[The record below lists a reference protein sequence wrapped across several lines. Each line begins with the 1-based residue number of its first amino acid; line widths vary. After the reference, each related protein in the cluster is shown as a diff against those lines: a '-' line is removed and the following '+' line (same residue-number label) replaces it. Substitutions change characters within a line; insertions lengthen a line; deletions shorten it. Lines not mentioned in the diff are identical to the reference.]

1 MQQNYDFCGWAT
13 KNNLKCSDRR
23 IIRQNA
29 FEQDDGAIVPLVW
42 NHQHDNPFNVLGH
55 AMLEN
60 RPEGV
65 FTYGWFNDTEQA
77 QNTKTALMHGDISAL
92 SIYANQLVQNGPEV
106 KHGKIREVSLV
117 LAGANPGAS
126 ITKVI
131 KHSDDG
137 EAYTVEDEG
146 IIYTGE
152 NIIIH
157 AEESAPAEEP
167 TSNEEPKEEK
177 EMANADA
184 TVQDVID
191 SMTEEQKNVMY
202 ALIGAALEEGG
213 DDDYEE
219 DDEAVK
225 HNVFDNDYVDDNA
238 LMHSAMETIIADG
251 KRYGSL
257 KESYLAHAAEYGI
270 EDIDVLFPEAKTV
283 PGQPVTLNYDEEWVS
298 EFMNT
303 AHKTPFSKVKTL
315 IIDITADSARALG
328 YKKGDPKLDEV
339 VAALRR
345 VTPPTTIYKKQ
356 KLDRDDILDITD
368 MDVVAYL
375 KSEMRIKLNEE
386 IARAAL
392 FSDGRNVSDG
402 SKINEGNIRP
412 IMKDTGDDGLY
423 AYPVTTLKAIDDDG
437 FYEEAIDKVVEGQ
450 DKYLGSGAIKL
461 FVRKS
466 VLTKMML
473 LKDLNRRRIYKDI
486 NELATAMNVSKIV
499 PVPDNI
505 FPAVAT
511 TGDVQNVWA
520 IAVDPKDYNF
530 GANNGGSIG
539 MFEDFDIDY
548 NQQKYLMETRCS
560 GALIKPHAA
569 MIMEAPAES
578 TNP

>member
-13 KNNLKCSDRR
+13 KNNLKCSDGR

-157 AEESAPAEEP
+157 AEGSAPAEEP

-177 EMANADA
+177 EMANADT

-213 DDDYEE
+213 DDYEE
-219 DDEAVK
+219 DDETVK

>member
-13 KNNLKCSDRR
+13 RNDLKCSDGR

-77 QNTKTALMHGDISAL
+77 QNTKMALMHGDISAL

-131 KHSDDG
+131 RHSDDG
-137 EAYTVEDEG
+137 EAYAVEDEG

-152 NIIIH
+152 NIIVH
-157 AEESAPAEEP
+157 ADEP
-167 TSNEEPKEEK
+167 KPEEEPKEEEK
-177 EMANADA
+177 MADA
-184 TVQDVID
+184 KEKTVQDVID
-191 SMTEEQKNVMY
+191 SMTDEQRNVMY
-202 ALIGAALEEGG
+202 ALIGAALE
-213 DDDYEE
+213 DDGTEE
-219 DDEAVK
+219 VEVEEEEVVK
-225 HNVFDNDYVDDNA
+225 HNIFDNDYANDDA

-257 KESYLAHAAEYGI
+257 KESYMAHAAEYGI
-270 EDIDVLFPEAKTV
+270 DGIDVLFPEAKTI
-283 PGQPVTLNYDEEWVS
+283 PGQPVTMNYDQEWVS
-298 EFMNT
+298 EFMNS
-303 AHKTPFSKVKTL
+303 AHKTPFSKVKTM

-339 VAALRR
+339 VSALKR

-368 MDVVAYL
+368 FDVVAYL
-375 KSEMRIKLNEE
+375 KSEMRGKLNEE

-392 FSDGRNVSDG
+392 FSDGRSGSDD

-450 DKYLGSGAIKL
+450 DKYLGSGTIKL

-473 LKDLNRRRIYKDI
+473 LKDYNRRRIYKDI
-486 NELATAMNVSKIV
+486 RELETAMNVSKIV

-505 FPAVAT
+505 FPAIAT
-511 TGDVQNVWA
+511 SGEVQNVWA

-530 GANNGGSIG
+530 GANNGGSVG